1 MKVAAERIT
10 VLAVDDEIEILGIIS
25 QYLSEDEN
33 FSVIGASSV
42 AEALEIMTHHD
53 ISAVVSDY
61 QMPGTNGI
69 EFLSLLREQGNTVP
83 FILFTGK
90 GCEEVVIQA
99 LNLGADF
106 YIVKGE
112 EPALQFQLLKMQI
125 LSQIEKKKSD
135 EALVI
140 SLKENRQMLSQLQAT
155 LEATEEGI
163 LVTDREGF
171 IQNFN
176 KKFLHLWNLSS
187 EDIQNIHIDT
197 FLNRFSHEISD
208 PLIISEIAK
217 TGDEPR
223 SLRRHTL
230 HCPDGKV
237 IEIFILP
244 SNVTDILSGQYTAF
258 VM

>member
-90 GCEEVVIQA
+90 GCE
-99 LNLGADF
+99 
-106 YIVKGE
+106 
-112 EPALQFQLLKMQI
+112 
-125 LSQIEKKKSD
+125 
-135 EALVI
+135 
-140 SLKENRQMLSQLQAT
+140 
-155 LEATEEGI
+155 
-163 LVTDREGF
+163 
-171 IQNFN
+171 
-176 KKFLHLWNLSS
+176 
-187 EDIQNIHIDT
+187 
-197 FLNRFSHEISD
+197 
-208 PLIISEIAK
+208 
-217 TGDEPR
+217 
-223 SLRRHTL
+223 
-230 HCPDGKV
+230 
-237 IEIFILP
+237 
-244 SNVTDILSGQYTAF
+244 
-258 VM
+258 